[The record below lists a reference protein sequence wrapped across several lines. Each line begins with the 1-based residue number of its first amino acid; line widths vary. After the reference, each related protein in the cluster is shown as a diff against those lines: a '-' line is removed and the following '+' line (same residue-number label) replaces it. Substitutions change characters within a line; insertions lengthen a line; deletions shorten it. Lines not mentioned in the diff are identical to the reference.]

1 MEIILINTDPMV
13 AKLIE
18 ATAKKTGI
26 MLTSYASTDEL
37 DVSTLTKDH
46 FVFVD
51 EGALGTDKDRIKSI
65 AQGYLSCLLYAKTKA
80 LKEFSHIVKKPF
92 LPTEILDILQAELL
106 KVGQDLHNASEVTQ
120 EEIAQVDDG
129 PKMPDIDMSA
139 LDKLG
144 DFDITQEFDAESP
157 IPPLADSVSTDI
169 ADTPSAESEPEQVP
183 QESVNEDLDQSLG
196 DVDSSALEQGGL
208 EELDSAINFLE
219 ESDMEDLEAI
229 GAGELPA
236 QEDEAGDSVES
247 TEITD
252 SLAAADSSLDE
263 LGEQELDSSSEP
275 SGERQAQELLESS
288 DTDIALDTSLEQS
301 AQELAGDVAGDVA
314 ESAQDLEGNLA
325 QDELLETIQ
334 EEIDSS
340 DPQAQADDQAGDIA
354 DLDAVEEV
362 PSAMELDELES
373 SAQDGA
379 SGVELGEAD
388 LGESG
393 AALEQ
398 VEDQASD
405 VEPELDS
412 SEPSA
417 LDESVQGGESATA
430 ESLEEQA
437 ECEVLPQDELTLV
450 KNLLE
455 ETAPAADTAESLES
469 TQEPEAEIDLA
480 QELESSTLED
490 DSESGDGANDES
502 ELESST
508 QEFADIEL
516 DDLAQV
522 EPESSAQEATESAGE
537 DYLQLSESEICQ
549 ALGEDLP
556 DVESSTSTET
566 ADIEIE
572 AGDVESSAEP
582 SELETPEEPAS
593 EQLESTQEQEAV
605 EELEEIAEVAE
616 VAEDE
621 AMEMKESGGDLQED
635 IKEDIKEAKEEA
647 ADPTQ
652 STQEQEIESMQES
665 SQDSSDEELES
676 KESAQA
682 EVALEED
689 LGDGLEE
696 NLAQD
701 LAGDLGDLEESA
713 TTDEDL
719 AEEPESSA
727 LEQECQAPE
736 ELEVSSELESIQEA
750 EEQEADGQDLA
761 QEPES
766 KEALDSMVAHDLQ
779 ELEAEPMSDQ
789 GALQDLGEFGTG
801 LQAINAL
808 RDEMQALGDLDPFA
822 SDGGDTPSSQAQADD
837 RPSTTQANQ
846 TQAQLFSELLANKS
860 AQEIRSLLNGAQIS
874 INISFSDKI

>member
-1 MEIILINTDPMV
+1 MKIILINTDPMV

-65 AQGYLSCLLYAKTKA
+65 AQDYLSCLLYAKTKA

-157 IPPLADSVSTDI
+157 TPPLADSVSTDI

-275 SGERQAQELLESS
+275 AGEPQTEELLESS

-301 AQELAGDVAGDVA
+301 AQELADDMAGDVA
-314 ESAQDLEGNLA
+314 ESAQDLEENLA

-340 DPQAQADDQAGDIA
+340 DPQAQADNQAGDIA
-354 DLDAVEEV
+354 ELEAVEEV
-362 PSAMELDELES
+362 SSAIELDELES
-373 SAQDGA
+373 SAQDEV

-405 VEPELDS
+405 VEQELDS

-490 DSESGDGANDES
+490 DSESGDGANDDS

-556 DVESSTSTET
+556 DVESSASTET
-566 ADIEIE
+566 E

-582 SELETPEEPAS
+582 SELETLEEPAS

-616 VAEDE
+616 DE

-635 IKEDIKEAKEEA
+635 IEEAKEEA

-665 SQDSSDEELES
+665 SQDSSGEELES
-676 KESAQA
+676 KESVQA

-689 LGDGLEE
+689 LGDDLEE

-701 LAGDLGDLEESA
+701 LAGDLGDLGDLGESA
-713 TTDEDL
+713 ATDEDL
-719 AEEPESSA
+719 AKELESSA

-750 EEQEADGQDLA
+750 EGQEAEGQDLA

-779 ELEAEPMSDQ
+779 ELEAEPMPDQ

-860 AQEIRSLLNGAQIS
+860 AREIRSLLNGAQIS

>member
-1 MEIILINTDPMV
+1 MKIILINTDPMV

-65 AQGYLSCLLYAKTKA
+65 AQDYLSCLLYAKTKA

-183 QESVNEDLDQSLG
+183 QESVDESLDESLG
-196 DVDSSALEQGGL
+196 DVDSSVLEQGGL

-252 SLAAADSSLDE
+252 SLATADSSLDE

-275 SGERQAQELLESS
+275 AGEPQTEELLESS

-301 AQELAGDVAGDVA
+301 AQELADDMAGDMA
-314 ESAQDLEGNLA
+314 ESAQDLEEDLA
-325 QDELLETIQ
+325 QDEPLETIQ

-340 DPQAQADDQAGDIA
+340 DPQAQADNQEGDQADDIA
-354 DLDAVEEV
+354 ELDAVEEV

-388 LGESG
+388 LAESG

-398 VEDQASD
+398 
-405 VEPELDS
+405 ELDS
-412 SEPSA
+412 SETSA
-417 LDESVQGGESATA
+417 LDESVQGGEGATA

-455 ETAPAADTAESLES
+455 ETAPADTTESLES
-469 TQEPEAEIDLA
+469 TQEPETEIDLA

-490 DSESGDGANDES
+490 GSESGDGANDES

-522 EPESSAQEATESAGE
+522 ETESSAQETTESAGE

-556 DVESSTSTET
+556 DVESS
-566 ADIEIE
+566 
-572 AGDVESSAEP
+572 AEL
-582 SELETPEEPAS
+582 SELETLEEPAS

-616 VAEDE
+616 DE
-621 AMEMKESGGDLQED
+621 AMAMEESGGDLQED
-635 IKEDIKEAKEEA
+635 IEEA
-647 ADPTQ
+647 ADPAQ
-652 STQEQEIESMQES
+652 SIQEQEIESMQES

-689 LGDGLEE
+689 LGDGLEK
-696 NLAQD
+696 D
-701 LAGDLGDLEESA
+701 LAEGLEESVAKDLEE
-713 TTDEDL
+713 DL
-719 AEEPESSA
+719 AKELESSA
-727 LEQECQAPE
+727 LEQECQTPE

-750 EEQEADGQDLA
+750 GEQEAEGQDLT

-779 ELEAEPMSDQ
+779 ELEAEPTPDQ

-822 SDGGDTPSSQAQADD
+822 SDGGDTPSSPAQADD

>member
-1 MEIILINTDPMV
+1 MKIILINTDPMV

-26 MLTSYASTDEL
+26 VLTSYASTDDL

-65 AQGYLSCLLYAKTKA
+65 AQDYLSCLLYAKTKA

-157 IPPLADSVSTDI
+157 TPPLADSVSTDI

-275 SGERQAQELLESS
+275 AGEPQTEELLESS

-301 AQELAGDVAGDVA
+301 AQELADDMAGDVA
-314 ESAQDLEGNLA
+314 ESAQDLEEDLA

-340 DPQAQADDQAGDIA
+340 DPQAQADNQAGDIA
-354 DLDAVEEV
+354 ELEAVEEV
-362 PSAMELDELES
+362 SSAIELDELES
-373 SAQDGA
+373 SAQDEV

-405 VEPELDS
+405 VEQELDS

-455 ETAPAADTAESLES
+455 ETAPADTAESLES

-480 QELESSTLED
+480 Q
-490 DSESGDGANDES
+490 

-566 ADIEIE
+566 ADIETE

-582 SELETPEEPAS
+582 SELETLEEPAS

-616 VAEDE
+616 DE

-635 IKEDIKEAKEEA
+635 IEEAKEEA

-665 SQDSSDEELES
+665 SQDSSGEELES
-676 KESAQA
+676 KESVQA

-696 NLAQD
+696 NLA
-701 LAGDLGDLEESA
+701 GDLGDLGDLGESVA
-713 TTDEDL
+713 TDEDL
-719 AEEPESSA
+719 AEELESSA

-750 EEQEADGQDLA
+750 EGQEAEGQDLA

-779 ELEAEPMSDQ
+779 ELEAEPMPDQ

-822 SDGGDTPSSQAQADD
+822 SDGGDTPSSPAQADD

-860 AQEIRSLLNGAQIS
+860 AREIRSLLNGAQIS

>member
-1 MEIILINTDPMV
+1 MKIILINTDPMV

-26 MLTSYASTDEL
+26 VLTSYASTDDL

-65 AQGYLSCLLYAKTKA
+65 AQDYLSCLLYAKTKA

-183 QESVNEDLDQSLG
+183 QESVDESLDQSLG

-236 QEDEAGDSVES
+236 QEDEVGDSVES

-275 SGERQAQELLESS
+275 AGEPQTEELLESS
-288 DTDIALDTSLEQS
+288 DTDIALDTSLEPS
-301 AQELAGDVAGDVA
+301 AQELAGDVVGDVA
-314 ESAQDLEGNLA
+314 ESAQDLEEDLA

-340 DPQAQADDQAGDIA
+340 DPQAQADNQAGDIA
-354 DLDAVEEV
+354 ELEAVEEV
-362 PSAMELDELES
+362 PSVMELDELES
-373 SAQDGA
+373 SAQDEV

-616 VAEDE
+616 DE
-621 AMEMKESGGDLQED
+621 AMEMKESGGDLQ
-635 IKEDIKEAKEEA
+635 EDIKEAKEEA

>member
-1 MEIILINTDPMV
+1 MKIILINTDPMV

-65 AQGYLSCLLYAKTKA
+65 AQDYLSCLLYAKTKA

-183 QESVNEDLDQSLG
+183 QESVDQSLDQG
-196 DVDSSALEQGGL
+196 LGSIDSSALEQGGL

-275 SGERQAQELLESS
+275 AGEPQTEELLESS

-301 AQELAGDVAGDVA
+301 AQELADDMAGDMA
-314 ESAQDLEGNLA
+314 ESAQDLEEDLA
-325 QDELLETIQ
+325 QDEPLETIQ

-340 DPQAQADDQAGDIA
+340 DPQAQADNQEGDQADDIA
-354 DLDAVEEV
+354 ELDAVEEV

-388 LGESG
+388 LAESG

-405 VEPELDS
+405 VEQELDS
-412 SEPSA
+412 SEISV
-417 LDESVQGGESATA
+417 LDESAQGGEGATA
-430 ESLEEQA
+430 ELLEEQA

-455 ETAPAADTAESLES
+455 ETAPADTTESLES
-469 TQEPEAEIDLA
+469 TQEPETEIDLA
-480 QELESSTLED
+480 QELESGTLED
-490 DSESGDGANDES
+490 GSESGDGANDES

-522 EPESSAQEATESAGE
+522 EPESSAQETTESAGE

-556 DVESSTSTET
+556 DVESSTSTGT
-566 ADIEIE
+566 ANIEIE
-572 AGDVESSAEP
+572 AGDVEP
-582 SELETPEEPAS
+582 SELESLEEPAS
-593 EQLESTQEQEAV
+593 EQLESPQEQKAV
-605 EELEEIAEVAE
+605 EEQAIEEIAEVAE
-616 VAEDE
+616 DE
-621 AMEMKESGGDLQED
+621 AVAMEESGGDLQED
-635 IKEDIKEAKEEA
+635 IEEA
-647 ADPTQ
+647 ADPAQ
-652 STQEQEIESMQES
+652 SIQEQEIESMQES

-689 LGDGLEE
+689 LGDGLEK

-701 LAGDLGDLEESA
+701 LAGDLGESA
-713 TTDEDL
+713 ATDEDL
-719 AEEPESSA
+719 AEELESSA

-736 ELEVSSELESIQEA
+736 ELEVSSELESMQES
-750 EEQEADGQDLA
+750 EGQDLA

-779 ELEAEPMSDQ
+779 ELEAEPTPDQ

-822 SDGGDTPSSQAQADD
+822 SDGGDTLSSPAQADD

-874 INISFSDKI
+874 INISFSDKIW

>member
-1 MEIILINTDPMV
+1 MKIILINTDPMV

-65 AQGYLSCLLYAKTKA
+65 AQDYLSCLLYAKTKA

-183 QESVNEDLDQSLG
+183 QESVDESLDQSLG
-196 DVDSSALEQGGL
+196 DVDSSVLEQGGL

-275 SGERQAQELLESS
+275 AGEPQTEELLESS

-301 AQELAGDVAGDVA
+301 AQELADDMAGDMA
-314 ESAQDLEGNLA
+314 ESAQDLEEDLA
-325 QDELLETIQ
+325 QDEPLETIQ

-340 DPQAQADDQAGDIA
+340 DPQAQADNQEGDQADDIA
-354 DLDAVEEV
+354 ELDAVEEV

-388 LGESG
+388 LAESG

-405 VEPELDS
+405 VEQELDS
-412 SEPSA
+412 SETSA
-417 LDESVQGGESATA
+417 LDESVQGGEGATA

-455 ETAPAADTAESLES
+455 ETAPADTTESLES
-469 TQEPEAEIDLA
+469 TQEPETEIDLA
-480 QELESSTLED
+480 QELESGTLED
-490 DSESGDGANDES
+490 GSESGDGANDES

-522 EPESSAQEATESAGE
+522 EPESSAQETTESAGE

-556 DVESSTSTET
+556 DVESS
-566 ADIEIE
+566 
-572 AGDVESSAEP
+572 AEL
-582 SELETPEEPAS
+582 SELETLEEPAS

-616 VAEDE
+616 DE
-621 AMEMKESGGDLQED
+621 AMAMKESGGDLQED
-635 IKEDIKEAKEEA
+635 IEEA

-689 LGDGLEE
+689 LGDGLEK
-696 NLAQD
+696 D
-701 LAGDLGDLEESA
+701 LAEGLEESVAKDLEE
-713 TTDEDL
+713 DL
-719 AEEPESSA
+719 AKELESSA
-727 LEQECQAPE
+727 LEQECQTPE

-750 EEQEADGQDLA
+750 GEQEAEGQDLT

-779 ELEAEPMSDQ
+779 ELEAEPMPDQ

-822 SDGGDTPSSQAQADD
+822 SDGGDTPSSPAQADD

>member
-1 MEIILINTDPMV
+1 MKIILINTDPMV

-51 EGALGTDKDRIKSI
+51 ESALGTDKDRIKSI
-65 AQGYLSCLLYAKTKA
+65 AQDYLSCLLYAKTKA

-183 QESVNEDLDQSLG
+183 QESVDESLDQSLG
-196 DVDSSALEQGGL
+196 DVDSSVLEQGGL

-229 GAGELPA
+229 GAGE
-236 QEDEAGDSVES
+236 
-247 TEITD
+247 
-252 SLAAADSSLDE
+252 
-263 LGEQELDSSSEP
+263 QELDSSSEP
-275 SGERQAQELLESS
+275 AGEPQTEELLESS

-301 AQELAGDVAGDVA
+301 AQELAGDVVGDMA
-314 ESAQDLEGNLA
+314 ESAQDLEEDLA

-340 DPQAQADDQAGDIA
+340 DPQAQADNQEGDQADDIA
-354 DLDAVEEV
+354 ELDAVEEV

-388 LGESG
+388 LAESG

-405 VEPELDS
+405 VEQELDS
-412 SEPSA
+412 SETSA
-417 LDESVQGGESATA
+417 LDESVQGGEGATA

-455 ETAPAADTAESLES
+455 ETAPADTTESLES
-469 TQEPEAEIDLA
+469 TQEPETEIDLA
-480 QELESSTLED
+480 QELESGTLED
-490 DSESGDGANDES
+490 GSESGDGANDES

-522 EPESSAQEATESAGE
+522 EPESSAQETTESAGE

-556 DVESSTSTET
+556 DVESSTSTGT
-566 ADIEIE
+566 ANIEIE
-572 AGDVESSAEP
+572 AGDVEP
-582 SELETPEEPAS
+582 SELESLEEPAS
-593 EQLESTQEQEAV
+593 EQLESPQEQEAV
-605 EELEEIAEVAE
+605 EEQAIEEIAEVAE
-616 VAEDE
+616 DE
-621 AMEMKESGGDLQED
+621 AVAMEESGGDLQED
-635 IKEDIKEAKEEA
+635 IEEA
-647 ADPTQ
+647 ADPAQ
-652 STQEQEIESMQES
+652 SIQEQEIESMQES

-689 LGDGLEE
+689 LGDGLEK

-701 LAGDLGDLEESA
+701 LAGDLGESA
-713 TTDEDL
+713 ATDEDL
-719 AEEPESSA
+719 GEELESSA
-727 LEQECQAPE
+727 LEQERQTPE

-750 EEQEADGQDLA
+750 GEQEAEGQDLA

-779 ELEAEPMSDQ
+779 DLEAEPTPDQ

-822 SDGGDTPSSQAQADD
+822 SDGGDTPSSPAQADD

>member
-1 MEIILINTDPMV
+1 MKIILINTDPMV

-65 AQGYLSCLLYAKTKA
+65 AQDYLSCLLYAKTKA

-183 QESVNEDLDQSLG
+183 QESVDESLG
-196 DVDSSALEQGGL
+196 DVDSSVLEQGGL

-275 SGERQAQELLESS
+275 AGEPQTEELLESS

-301 AQELAGDVAGDVA
+301 AQELADDMAGDVA
-314 ESAQDLEGNLA
+314 ESAQDLEEDLA

-340 DPQAQADDQAGDIA
+340 DPQAQADNQVGDIA
-354 DLDAVEEV
+354 ELEAVEEV
-362 PSAMELDELES
+362 PSVMELDELES
-373 SAQDGA
+373 SAQDEV

-405 VEPELDS
+405 VEQELDS

-417 LDESVQGGESATA
+417 LDESTQSVQGGESAAA

-455 ETAPAADTAESLES
+455 ETAPADTAESLGS
-469 TQEPEAEIDLA
+469 TQEPETEIDLA
-480 QELESSTLED
+480 QELESGTLED
-490 DSESGDGANDES
+490 GSESGDGANDES

-522 EPESSAQEATESAGE
+522 EPESSAQETTESAGE

-556 DVESSTSTET
+556 DVESS
-566 ADIEIE
+566 
-572 AGDVESSAEP
+572 AEP
-582 SELETPEEPAS
+582 SELESLEEPAS
-593 EQLESTQEQEAV
+593 EQLESPQEQEAV
-605 EELEEIAEVAE
+605 EEQAIEEIAEVAE
-616 VAEDE
+616 DE
-621 AMEMKESGGDLQED
+621 AVAMEESGGDLQED
-635 IKEDIKEAKEEA
+635 IEEAKEEA

-689 LGDGLEE
+689 LGDGLEK
-696 NLAQD
+696 D
-701 LAGDLGDLEESA
+701 LAEGLEESVAKDLEE
-713 TTDEDL
+713 DL
-719 AEEPESSA
+719 AKELESSA
-727 LEQECQAPE
+727 LEQECQTPE

-750 EEQEADGQDLA
+750 GEQEAEGQDLT

-779 ELEAEPMSDQ
+779 ELEAEPMPDQ

-822 SDGGDTPSSQAQADD
+822 SDGGDTPSSPAQADD

>member
-1 MEIILINTDPMV
+1 MKIILINTDPMV

-65 AQGYLSCLLYAKTKA
+65 AQDYLSCLLYAKTKA

-183 QESVNEDLDQSLG
+183 QESVDESLG
-196 DVDSSALEQGGL
+196 DVDSSVLEQGGL

-275 SGERQAQELLESS
+275 AGEPQTEELLESS

-301 AQELAGDVAGDVA
+301 AQELADDMAGDMA
-314 ESAQDLEGNLA
+314 ESAQDLEEDLA
-325 QDELLETIQ
+325 QDEPLETIQ

-340 DPQAQADDQAGDIA
+340 DPQAQADNQEGDQADDIA
-354 DLDAVEEV
+354 ELDAVEEV

-379 SGVELGEAD
+379 SGVELGEVD
-388 LGESG
+388 LAVSG

-405 VEPELDS
+405 VEQELDS
-412 SEPSA
+412 SEISV
-417 LDESVQGGESATA
+417 LDESAQGGEGATA
-430 ESLEEQA
+430 ELLEEQA

-455 ETAPAADTAESLES
+455 ETAPADTTESLES

-522 EPESSAQEATESAGE
+522 EPESSAQETTESAGE

-556 DVESSTSTET
+556 DVESSTSTGT
-566 ADIEIE
+566 ANIEIE
-572 AGDVESSAEP
+572 AGDVEP
-582 SELETPEEPAS
+582 SELESLEEPAS
-593 EQLESTQEQEAV
+593 EQLESPQEQEAV

-616 VAEDE
+616 DE
-621 AMEMKESGGDLQED
+621 AMAMKESGGDLQED
-635 IKEDIKEAKEEA
+635 IEEAKEEA

-696 NLAQD
+696 NLA
-701 LAGDLGDLEESA
+701 GDLGESA
-713 TTDEDL
+713 ATDEDL
-719 AEEPESSA
+719 AEELESSA
-727 LEQECQAPE
+727 LEQECQTPE

-750 EEQEADGQDLA
+750 GEQEAEGQDLT

-779 ELEAEPMSDQ
+779 ELEAEPMPDQ

-822 SDGGDTPSSQAQADD
+822 SDGGDTPSSPAQADD

>member
-1 MEIILINTDPMV
+1 MKIILINTDPMV

-65 AQGYLSCLLYAKTKA
+65 AQDYLSCLLYAKTKA

-183 QESVNEDLDQSLG
+183 QESVDQSLDQG
-196 DVDSSALEQGGL
+196 LGSIDSSALEQGGL
-208 EELDSAINFLE
+208 EGLDSAINFLE

-252 SLAAADSSLDE
+252 SLAVADSNLDE

-275 SGERQAQELLESS
+275 AGEPQTEELLESS
-288 DTDIALDTSLEQS
+288 DTDIALDTSLEPS
-301 AQELAGDVAGDVA
+301 AQELAGDVVGDMA
-314 ESAQDLEGNLA
+314 ESAQDLEEDLA

-340 DPQAQADDQAGDIA
+340 DPQAQADNQADNQVGDIA
-354 DLDAVEEV
+354 ELDAVEEV

-388 LGESG
+388 LAESG

-405 VEPELDS
+405 VEQELDS
-412 SEPSA
+412 SEISV
-417 LDESVQGGESATA
+417 LDESAQGGEGATA

-455 ETAPAADTAESLES
+455 ETAPADTTESLES

-522 EPESSAQEATESAGE
+522 EPESSAQETTESAGE

-556 DVESSTSTET
+556 DVESSTSTGT
-566 ADIEIE
+566 ANIEIE
-572 AGDVESSAEP
+572 AGDVEP
-582 SELETPEEPAS
+582 SELESLEEPAS
-593 EQLESTQEQEAV
+593 EQLES
-605 EELEEIAEVAE
+605 
-616 VAEDE
+616 
-621 AMEMKESGGDLQED
+621 
-635 IKEDIKEAKEEA
+635 
-647 ADPTQ
+647 P
-652 STQEQEIESMQES
+652 QEQEIESMQES

-689 LGDGLEE
+689 LGDGLEK
-696 NLAQD
+696 D
-701 LAGDLGDLEESA
+701 LAEGLEESVAKDLEE
-713 TTDEDL
+713 DL
-719 AEEPESSA
+719 AK
-727 LEQECQAPE
+727 

-750 EEQEADGQDLA
+750 GEQEAEGQDLT

-779 ELEAEPMSDQ
+779 ELEAEPMPDQ

-822 SDGGDTPSSQAQADD
+822 SDGGDTPSSPAQADD

>member
-1 MEIILINTDPMV
+1 MKIILINTDPMV

-26 MLTSYASTDEL
+26 VLTSYASTDDL

-65 AQGYLSCLLYAKTKA
+65 AQDYLSCLLYAKTKA

-183 QESVNEDLDQSLG
+183 QESVDESLDQSLG

-275 SGERQAQELLESS
+275 AGEPQTEELLESS
-288 DTDIALDTSLEQS
+288 DTDIALDTSLEPS
-301 AQELAGDVAGDVA
+301 AQELAGDVVGDVA
-314 ESAQDLEGNLA
+314 ESAQDLEEDLA

-340 DPQAQADDQAGDIA
+340 DPQAQADNQAGDIA
-354 DLDAVEEV
+354 ELEAVEEV
-362 PSAMELDELES
+362 PSVMELDELES
-373 SAQDGA
+373 SAQDEV

-480 QELESSTLED
+480 Q
-490 DSESGDGANDES
+490 

-616 VAEDE
+616 DE
-621 AMEMKESGGDLQED
+621 AMEMKESGGDLQ
-635 IKEDIKEAKEEA
+635 EAKEEA

>member
-1 MEIILINTDPMV
+1 MKIILINTDPMV

-65 AQGYLSCLLYAKTKA
+65 AQDYLSCLLYAKTKA

-183 QESVNEDLDQSLG
+183 QESVDESLDQSLG
-196 DVDSSALEQGGL
+196 DVDSSVLEQGGL

-275 SGERQAQELLESS
+275 AGEPQTEELLESS

-301 AQELAGDVAGDVA
+301 AQELADDVVGDMA
-314 ESAQDLEGNLA
+314 ESAQDLEEDLA
-325 QDELLETIQ
+325 QDEPLETIQ

-340 DPQAQADDQAGDIA
+340 DPQAQADNQEGDQADDIA
-354 DLDAVEEV
+354 ELDAVEEV

-388 LGESG
+388 LAESG

-405 VEPELDS
+405 VEQELDS
-412 SEPSA
+412 SETSA
-417 LDESVQGGESATA
+417 LDESVQGGEGATA

-455 ETAPAADTAESLES
+455 ETAPADTTESLES
-469 TQEPEAEIDLA
+469 TQEPETEIDLA
-480 QELESSTLED
+480 QELESGTLED
-490 DSESGDGANDES
+490 GSESGDGANDES

-522 EPESSAQEATESAGE
+522 EPESSAQETTESAGE

-556 DVESSTSTET
+556 DVESS
-566 ADIEIE
+566 
-572 AGDVESSAEP
+572 AEL
-582 SELETPEEPAS
+582 SELETLEEPAS

-616 VAEDE
+616 DE
-621 AMEMKESGGDLQED
+621 AMAMKESGGDLQED
-635 IKEDIKEAKEEA
+635 IEEA
-647 ADPTQ
+647 ADPAQ
-652 STQEQEIESMQES
+652 SIQEQEIESMQES

-689 LGDGLEE
+689 LGDGLEK
-696 NLAQD
+696 D
-701 LAGDLGDLEESA
+701 LAEGLEESVAKDLEE
-713 TTDEDL
+713 DL
-719 AEEPESSA
+719 AKELESSA
-727 LEQECQAPE
+727 LEQECQTPE

-750 EEQEADGQDLA
+750 GEQEAEGQDLA

-779 ELEAEPMSDQ
+779 ELEAEPTPDQ

-822 SDGGDTPSSQAQADD
+822 SDGGDTPSSPAQADD

>member
-1 MEIILINTDPMV
+1 MKIILINTDPMV

-65 AQGYLSCLLYAKTKA
+65 AQDYLSCLLYAKTKA

-183 QESVNEDLDQSLG
+183 QESVDQSLDQG
-196 DVDSSALEQGGL
+196 LGSIDSSALEQGGL
-208 EELDSAINFLE
+208 EGLDSAINFLE

-252 SLAAADSSLDE
+252 SLAVADSNLDE
-263 LGEQELDSSSEP
+263 LGGQELDSSSEP
-275 SGERQAQELLESS
+275 AGEPQTEELLESS
-288 DTDIALDTSLEQS
+288 DTDIALDTSLEPS
-301 AQELAGDVAGDVA
+301 AQELAGDVVGDMA
-314 ESAQDLEGNLA
+314 ESAQDLEEDLA

-340 DPQAQADDQAGDIA
+340 DPQAQADNQADNQVGDIA
-354 DLDAVEEV
+354 ELDAVEEV

-388 LGESG
+388 LAESG

-405 VEPELDS
+405 VEQELDS
-412 SEPSA
+412 SEISV
-417 LDESVQGGESATA
+417 LDESAQGGEGATA
-430 ESLEEQA
+430 ELLEEQA

-455 ETAPAADTAESLES
+455 ETAPADTTESLES

-522 EPESSAQEATESAGE
+522 EPESSAQETTESAGE

-556 DVESSTSTET
+556 DVESSTSTGT
-566 ADIEIE
+566 ANIEIE
-572 AGDVESSAEP
+572 AGDVEP
-582 SELETPEEPAS
+582 SELESLEEPAS
-593 EQLESTQEQEAV
+593 EQLES
-605 EELEEIAEVAE
+605 
-616 VAEDE
+616 
-621 AMEMKESGGDLQED
+621 
-635 IKEDIKEAKEEA
+635 
-647 ADPTQ
+647 P
-652 STQEQEIESMQES
+652 QEQEIESMQES

-696 NLAQD
+696 NLA
-701 LAGDLGDLEESA
+701 GDLGESA
-713 TTDEDL
+713 ATDEDL
-719 AEEPESSA
+719 AEELESSA

-736 ELEVSSELESIQEA
+736 ELEVSSELESMQES
-750 EEQEADGQDLA
+750 EGQDLA

-779 ELEAEPMSDQ
+779 ELEAEPTPDQ

-822 SDGGDTPSSQAQADD
+822 SDGGDTPSSPAQADD

>member
-1 MEIILINTDPMV
+1 MKIILINTDPMV

-65 AQGYLSCLLYAKTKA
+65 AQDYLSCLLYAKTKA

-183 QESVNEDLDQSLG
+183 QESVDESLDQSLG
-196 DVDSSALEQGGL
+196 DVDSSVLEQGGL

-275 SGERQAQELLESS
+275 AGEPQTEELLESS

-301 AQELAGDVAGDVA
+301 AQELADDMAGDVA
-314 ESAQDLEGNLA
+314 ESAQDLEEDLA

-334 EEIDSS
+334 EEIDSN
-340 DPQAQADDQAGDIA
+340 DPQAQADDQAGDQADDIA
-354 DLDAVEEV
+354 ELDAVEEV
-362 PSAMELDELES
+362 PSVMELDELES

-388 LGESG
+388 LAESG

-405 VEPELDS
+405 VEQELDS
-412 SEPSA
+412 SEISV
-417 LDESVQGGESATA
+417 LDESAQGGEGATA
-430 ESLEEQA
+430 ELLEEQA

-455 ETAPAADTAESLES
+455 ETAPADTTESLES

-522 EPESSAQEATESAGE
+522 EPESSAQETTESAGE

-556 DVESSTSTET
+556 DVESSTSTGT
-566 ADIEIE
+566 ANIEIE
-572 AGDVESSAEP
+572 AGDVEP
-582 SELETPEEPAS
+582 SELESLEEPAS
-593 EQLESTQEQEAV
+593 EQLES
-605 EELEEIAEVAE
+605 
-616 VAEDE
+616 
-621 AMEMKESGGDLQED
+621 
-635 IKEDIKEAKEEA
+635 
-647 ADPTQ
+647 P
-652 STQEQEIESMQES
+652 QEQEIESMQES

-689 LGDGLEE
+689 LGDGLEK
-696 NLAQD
+696 D
-701 LAGDLGDLEESA
+701 LAEGLEESVAKDLEE
-713 TTDEDL
+713 DL
-719 AEEPESSA
+719 AKELESSA
-727 LEQECQAPE
+727 LEQECQTPE

-750 EEQEADGQDLA
+750 GEQEAEGQDLT

-779 ELEAEPMSDQ
+779 DLEAEPTPDQ

-822 SDGGDTPSSQAQADD
+822 SDGGDTPSSPAQADD

>member
-1 MEIILINTDPMV
+1 MKIILINTDPMV

-65 AQGYLSCLLYAKTKA
+65 AQDYLSCLLYAKTKA

-183 QESVNEDLDQSLG
+183 QESVDESLDQSLG
-196 DVDSSALEQGGL
+196 DVDSSVLEQGGL

-275 SGERQAQELLESS
+275 AGEPQTEELLESS

-301 AQELAGDVAGDVA
+301 AQELAGDVVGDMA
-314 ESAQDLEGNLA
+314 ESAQDLEEDLA

-340 DPQAQADDQAGDIA
+340 DPQAQADNQEGDQADDIA
-354 DLDAVEEV
+354 ELDAVEEV

-388 LGESG
+388 LAESG

-405 VEPELDS
+405 VEQELDS
-412 SEPSA
+412 SETSA
-417 LDESVQGGESATA
+417 LDESVQGGEGATA

-455 ETAPAADTAESLES
+455 ETAPADTTESLES
-469 TQEPEAEIDLA
+469 TQEPETEIDLA
-480 QELESSTLED
+480 QELESGTLED
-490 DSESGDGANDES
+490 GSESGDGANDES

-522 EPESSAQEATESAGE
+522 EPESSAQETTESAGE

-556 DVESSTSTET
+556 DVESSTSTGT
-566 ADIEIE
+566 ANIEIE
-572 AGDVESSAEP
+572 AGDVEP
-582 SELETPEEPAS
+582 SELESLEEPAS
-593 EQLESTQEQEAV
+593 EQLESPQEQEAV
-605 EELEEIAEVAE
+605 EEQAIEEIAEVAE
-616 VAEDE
+616 DE
-621 AMEMKESGGDLQED
+621 AVAMEESGGDLQED
-635 IKEDIKEAKEEA
+635 IEEA
-647 ADPTQ
+647 ADPAQ
-652 STQEQEIESMQES
+652 SIQEQEIESMQES

-689 LGDGLEE
+689 LGDGLEK

-701 LAGDLGDLEESA
+701 LAGDLGESA
-713 TTDEDL
+713 ATDEDL
-719 AEEPESSA
+719 GEELESSA
-727 LEQECQAPE
+727 LEQERQTPE

-750 EEQEADGQDLA
+750 GEQEAEGQDLA

-779 ELEAEPMSDQ
+779 DLEAEPTPDQ

-822 SDGGDTPSSQAQADD
+822 SDGGDTPSSPAQADD

>member
-1 MEIILINTDPMV
+1 MKIILINTDPMV

-65 AQGYLSCLLYAKTKA
+65 AQDYLSCLLYAKTKA

-183 QESVNEDLDQSLG
+183 QESVDESLDQSLG
-196 DVDSSALEQGGL
+196 DVDSSVLEQGGL

-252 SLAAADSSLDE
+252 SLAVADSNLDE

-275 SGERQAQELLESS
+275 AGEPQTEELLESS
-288 DTDIALDTSLEQS
+288 DTDIALDTSLEPS
-301 AQELAGDVAGDVA
+301 AQELAGDVVGDMA
-314 ESAQDLEGNLA
+314 ESAQDLEEDLA
-325 QDELLETIQ
+325 QDEPLETIQ

-340 DPQAQADDQAGDIA
+340 DPQAQADNQEGDQADDIVE
-354 DLDAVEEV
+354 LDAVEEV

-388 LGESG
+388 LAESG

-405 VEPELDS
+405 VEQELDS

-417 LDESVQGGESATA
+417 LDESTQSVQGGESAAA

-455 ETAPAADTAESLES
+455 ETAPADTTESLES
-469 TQEPEAEIDLA
+469 TQEPETEIDLA
-480 QELESSTLED
+480 QELESGTLED
-490 DSESGDGANDES
+490 GSESGDGANDES

-522 EPESSAQEATESAGE
+522 EPESSAQETTESAGE

-556 DVESSTSTET
+556 DVESSTSTGT
-566 ADIEIE
+566 ANIEIE
-572 AGDVESSAEP
+572 AGDVEP
-582 SELETPEEPAS
+582 SKLESLEEPAS
-593 EQLESTQEQEAV
+593 EQLES
-605 EELEEIAEVAE
+605 
-616 VAEDE
+616 
-621 AMEMKESGGDLQED
+621 
-635 IKEDIKEAKEEA
+635 
-647 ADPTQ
+647 P
-652 STQEQEIESMQES
+652 QEQEIESMQES

-689 LGDGLEE
+689 LGDGLEK
-696 NLAQD
+696 D
-701 LAGDLGDLEESA
+701 LAEGLEESVAKDLEE
-713 TTDEDL
+713 DL
-719 AEEPESSA
+719 AKELESSA
-727 LEQECQAPE
+727 LEQECQTPE

-750 EEQEADGQDLA
+750 GEQEAEGQDLA

-779 ELEAEPMSDQ
+779 ELEAEPMPDQ

-808 RDEMQALGDLDPFA
+808 RDEMQALSDLDPFA
-822 SDGGDTPSSQAQADD
+822 SDGGDTLSSPAQADD

>member
-1 MEIILINTDPMV
+1 MKIILINTDPMV

-157 IPPLADSVSTDI
+157 IPPLADSVSIDI

-275 SGERQAQELLESS
+275 AGEPQTEELLESS

-301 AQELAGDVAGDVA
+301 AQELAGDVVGDVA
-314 ESAQDLEGNLA
+314 ESAQDLEEDLA

-340 DPQAQADDQAGDIA
+340 DPQAQADNQVGDIA
-354 DLDAVEEV
+354 ELEAVEEV
-362 PSAMELDELES
+362 PSVMELDELES
-373 SAQDGA
+373 SAQDEV
-379 SGVELGEAD
+379 SGVELGEVD

-398 VEDQASD
+398 VKDQASD

-556 DVESSTSTET
+556 DVESSASTET
-566 ADIEIE
+566 E

-582 SELETPEEPAS
+582 SELETLEEPAS

-616 VAEDE
+616 DE

-635 IKEDIKEAKEEA
+635 IEEAKEEA

-665 SQDSSDEELES
+665 SQDSSGEELES

-689 LGDGLEE
+689 LGDDLEE

-701 LAGDLGDLEESA
+701 LAGDLGDLGESA
-713 TTDEDL
+713 ATDEDL

-779 ELEAEPMSDQ
+779 ELEAEPMPDQ

-822 SDGGDTPSSQAQADD
+822 SDGGDTLSSPAQADD

>member
-1 MEIILINTDPMV
+1 MKIILINTDPMV

-26 MLTSYASTDEL
+26 VLTSYASTDDL

-65 AQGYLSCLLYAKTKA
+65 AQDYLSCLLYAKTKA

-183 QESVNEDLDQSLG
+183 QESVDESLDQSLG

-275 SGERQAQELLESS
+275 AGEPQTEELLESS
-288 DTDIALDTSLEQS
+288 DTDIALDTSLEPS
-301 AQELAGDVAGDVA
+301 AQELAGDVVGDVA
-314 ESAQDLEGNLA
+314 ESAQDLEEDLA

-340 DPQAQADDQAGDIA
+340 DPQAQADNQAGDIA
-354 DLDAVEEV
+354 ELEAVEEV
-362 PSAMELDELES
+362 PSVMELDELES
-373 SAQDGA
+373 SAQDEV

-616 VAEDE
+616 DE
-621 AMEMKESGGDLQED
+621 AMEMKESGGDLQ
-635 IKEDIKEAKEEA
+635 EAKEEA

>member
-1 MEIILINTDPMV
+1 MKIILINTDPMV

-65 AQGYLSCLLYAKTKA
+65 AQDYLSCLLYAKTKA

-183 QESVNEDLDQSLG
+183 QESVDESLDQSLG
-196 DVDSSALEQGGL
+196 DVDSSVLEQGGL

-275 SGERQAQELLESS
+275 AGEPQTEELLESS

-301 AQELAGDVAGDVA
+301 AQELADDMAGDMA
-314 ESAQDLEGNLA
+314 ESAQDLEEDLA
-325 QDELLETIQ
+325 QDEPLETIQ

-340 DPQAQADDQAGDIA
+340 DPQAQADNQEGDQADDIA
-354 DLDAVEEV
+354 ELDAVEEV

-388 LGESG
+388 LAESG

-405 VEPELDS
+405 VEQELDS
-412 SEPSA
+412 SEISV
-417 LDESVQGGESATA
+417 LDESAQGGEGATA

-455 ETAPAADTAESLES
+455 ETAPADTTESLES
-469 TQEPEAEIDLA
+469 TQEPETEIDLA
-480 QELESSTLED
+480 QELESGTLED
-490 DSESGDGANDES
+490 GSESGDGANDES

-522 EPESSAQEATESAGE
+522 EPESSAQETTESAGE

-556 DVESSTSTET
+556 DVESS
-566 ADIEIE
+566 
-572 AGDVESSAEP
+572 AEL
-582 SELETPEEPAS
+582 SELETLEEPAS

-616 VAEDE
+616 DE
-621 AMEMKESGGDLQED
+621 AMAMKESGGDLQED
-635 IKEDIKEAKEEA
+635 IEEA

-689 LGDGLEE
+689 LGDGLEK
-696 NLAQD
+696 D
-701 LAGDLGDLEESA
+701 LAEGLEESVAKDLEE
-713 TTDEDL
+713 DL
-719 AEEPESSA
+719 AKELESSA
-727 LEQECQAPE
+727 LEQECQTPE

-750 EEQEADGQDLA
+750 GEQEAEGQDLT

-779 ELEAEPMSDQ
+779 ELEAEPTPDQ

-822 SDGGDTPSSQAQADD
+822 SDGGDTPSSPAQADD

>member
-1 MEIILINTDPMV
+1 MKIILINTDPMV

-26 MLTSYASTDEL
+26 MLTSYASTDDL

-65 AQGYLSCLLYAKTKA
+65 AQDYLSCLLYAKTKA

-157 IPPLADSVSTDI
+157 TPPLADSVSTDI

-219 ESDMEDLEAI
+219 ESDMEVLEAI

-275 SGERQAQELLESS
+275 AGEPQTEELLESS

-301 AQELAGDVAGDVA
+301 AQELADDMAGDVA
-314 ESAQDLEGNLA
+314 ESAQDLEENLA

-340 DPQAQADDQAGDIA
+340 DPQAQADNQAGDIA
-354 DLDAVEEV
+354 ELEAVEEV
-362 PSAMELDELES
+362 SSAIELDELES
-373 SAQDGA
+373 SAQDEV

-405 VEPELDS
+405 VEQELDS

-455 ETAPAADTAESLES
+455 ETAPADTAESLES

-582 SELETPEEPAS
+582 SELETLEEPAS

-616 VAEDE
+616 DE
-621 AMEMKESGGDLQED
+621 AMAMKESGGDLQED
-635 IKEDIKEAKEEA
+635 TEEAKEEA
-647 ADPTQ
+647 ADPAQ

-696 NLAQD
+696 NLA
-701 LAGDLGDLEESA
+701 GDLGDLGDLGESVA
-713 TTDEDL
+713 TDEDL
-719 AEEPESSA
+719 AEELESSA

-736 ELEVSSELESIQEA
+736 ELEVSSELESMQES
-750 EEQEADGQDLA
+750 EGQDLA
-761 QEPES
+761 QELES

-779 ELEAEPMSDQ
+779 ELEAEPMPDQ

>member
-1 MEIILINTDPMV
+1 MKIILINTDPMV

-65 AQGYLSCLLYAKTKA
+65 AQDYLSCLLYAKTKA

-183 QESVNEDLDQSLG
+183 QESVDESLDQSLG
-196 DVDSSALEQGGL
+196 DVDSSVLEQGGL

-275 SGERQAQELLESS
+275 AGEPQTEELLESS

-301 AQELAGDVAGDVA
+301 AQELAGDVVGDMA
-314 ESAQDLEGNLA
+314 ESAQDLEEDLA

-340 DPQAQADDQAGDIA
+340 DPQAQADNQAGDQADDIA
-354 DLDAVEEV
+354 ELDAVEEV

-373 SAQDGA
+373 SAQDEV

-405 VEPELDS
+405 VEQELDS

-417 LDESVQGGESATA
+417 LDESTQSVQGGESAAA

-455 ETAPAADTAESLES
+455 ETAPADTTESLES
-469 TQEPEAEIDLA
+469 TQEPETEIDLA
-480 QELESSTLED
+480 QELESGTLED
-490 DSESGDGANDES
+490 GSESGDGANDES

-522 EPESSAQEATESAGE
+522 EPESSAQETTESAGE

-556 DVESSTSTET
+556 DVESS
-566 ADIEIE
+566 
-572 AGDVESSAEP
+572 AEP
-582 SELETPEEPAS
+582 SELESLEEPAS
-593 EQLESTQEQEAV
+593 EQLESPQEQEAV
-605 EELEEIAEVAE
+605 EEQAIEEIAEVAE
-616 VAEDE
+616 DE
-621 AMEMKESGGDLQED
+621 AVAMEESGGDLQED
-635 IKEDIKEAKEEA
+635 IEEA
-647 ADPTQ
+647 ADPAQ
-652 STQEQEIESMQES
+652 SIQEQEIESMQES

-689 LGDGLEE
+689 LGDGLEK
-696 NLAQD
+696 D
-701 LAGDLGDLEESA
+701 LAEGLEESVAKDLEE
-713 TTDEDL
+713 DL
-719 AEEPESSA
+719 AKELESSA

-736 ELEVSSELESIQEA
+736 ELEVSSEPESIQEA
-750 EEQEADGQDLA
+750 GEQEAEGQDLT

-779 ELEAEPMSDQ
+779 ELEAEPTPDQ

-822 SDGGDTPSSQAQADD
+822 SDGGDTPSSPAQADD

>member
-1 MEIILINTDPMV
+1 MKIILINTDPMV

-65 AQGYLSCLLYAKTKA
+65 AQDYLSCLLYAKTKA

-183 QESVNEDLDQSLG
+183 QESVDESLDQSLG
-196 DVDSSALEQGGL
+196 DVDSSVLEQGGL

-275 SGERQAQELLESS
+275 AGEPQTEELLESS

-301 AQELAGDVAGDVA
+301 AQELADDMAGDVA
-314 ESAQDLEGNLA
+314 ESAQDLEEDLA

-340 DPQAQADDQAGDIA
+340 DPQAQADNQVGDIA
-354 DLDAVEEV
+354 ELEAVEEV
-362 PSAMELDELES
+362 PSVMELDELES
-373 SAQDGA
+373 SAQDEV

-405 VEPELDS
+405 VEQELDS

-417 LDESVQGGESATA
+417 LDESTQSVQGGESAAA

-455 ETAPAADTAESLES
+455 ETAPADTAESLES

-556 DVESSTSTET
+556 DVESS
-566 ADIEIE
+566 
-572 AGDVESSAEP
+572 AEL
-582 SELETPEEPAS
+582 SELETLEEPAS

-616 VAEDE
+616 DE
-621 AMEMKESGGDLQED
+621 AMAMKESGGDLQED
-635 IKEDIKEAKEEA
+635 IEEAKEEA

-689 LGDGLEE
+689 LGDGLEK
-696 NLAQD
+696 
-701 LAGDLGDLEESA
+701 DLEESVA
-713 TTDEDL
+713 KDLEEDL
-719 AEEPESSA
+719 AKELESSA
-727 LEQECQAPE
+727 LEQECQTPE

-750 EEQEADGQDLA
+750 GEQEAEGQDLT

-779 ELEAEPMSDQ
+779 ELEAEPTPDQ

-822 SDGGDTPSSQAQADD
+822 SDGGDTLSSPAQADD

>member
-1 MEIILINTDPMV
+1 MKIILINTDPMV

-65 AQGYLSCLLYAKTKA
+65 AQDYLSCLLYAKTKA

-183 QESVNEDLDQSLG
+183 QESVDQSLDQG
-196 DVDSSALEQGGL
+196 LGSIDSSALEQGGL

-275 SGERQAQELLESS
+275 AGEPQTEELLESS

-301 AQELAGDVAGDVA
+301 AQELAGDVVGDMA
-314 ESAQDLEGNLA
+314 ESAQDLEEDLA

-340 DPQAQADDQAGDIA
+340 DPQAQADNQADNQVGDIA
-354 DLDAVEEV
+354 ELEAVEEV
-362 PSAMELDELES
+362 PSVMELDELES

-388 LGESG
+388 LAESG

-405 VEPELDS
+405 VEQELDS
-412 SEPSA
+412 SEISV
-417 LDESVQGGESATA
+417 LDESAQGGEGATA

-455 ETAPAADTAESLES
+455 ETAPADTTESLES
-469 TQEPEAEIDLA
+469 TQEPETEIDLA
-480 QELESSTLED
+480 QELESGTLED
-490 DSESGDGANDES
+490 GSESGDGANDES

-522 EPESSAQEATESAGE
+522 EPESSAQETTESAGE

-556 DVESSTSTET
+556 DVESSTSTGT
-566 ADIEIE
+566 ANIEIE
-572 AGDVESSAEP
+572 AGDVEP
-582 SELETPEEPAS
+582 SELESLEEPAS
-593 EQLESTQEQEAV
+593 EQLESPQEQEAV
-605 EELEEIAEVAE
+605 EEQAIEEIAEVAE
-616 VAEDE
+616 DE
-621 AMEMKESGGDLQED
+621 AVAMEESGGDLQED
-635 IKEDIKEAKEEA
+635 IEEA
-647 ADPTQ
+647 ADPAQ
-652 STQEQEIESMQES
+652 SIQEQEIESMQES

-689 LGDGLEE
+689 LGDGLEK

-701 LAGDLGDLEESA
+701 LAGDLGESA
-713 TTDEDL
+713 ATDEDL
-719 AEEPESSA
+719 GEELESSA
-727 LEQECQAPE
+727 LEQERQTPE

-750 EEQEADGQDLA
+750 GEQEAEGQDLA

-779 ELEAEPMSDQ
+779 ELEAEPMPDQ

-822 SDGGDTPSSQAQADD
+822 SDGGDTPSSPAQADD

>member
-1 MEIILINTDPMV
+1 MKIILINTDPMV

-65 AQGYLSCLLYAKTKA
+65 AQDYLSCLLYAKTKA

-183 QESVNEDLDQSLG
+183 QESVDESLDQSLG
-196 DVDSSALEQGGL
+196 DVDSSVLEQGGL

-275 SGERQAQELLESS
+275 AGEPQTEELLESS

-301 AQELAGDVAGDVA
+301 AQELAGDVVGDMA
-314 ESAQDLEGNLA
+314 ESAQDLEEDLA

-340 DPQAQADDQAGDIA
+340 DPQAQADNQEGDQADDIA
-354 DLDAVEEV
+354 ELDAVEEV
-362 PSAMELDELES
+362 PSVMELDELES
-373 SAQDGA
+373 SAQDEV

-405 VEPELDS
+405 VEQELDS
-412 SEPSA
+412 SETSA
-417 LDESVQGGESATA
+417 LDESVQGGEGATA

-455 ETAPAADTAESLES
+455 ETAPADTTESLES
-469 TQEPEAEIDLA
+469 TQEPETEIDLA
-480 QELESSTLED
+480 QELESGTLED
-490 DSESGDGANDES
+490 GSESGDGANDES

-522 EPESSAQEATESAGE
+522 EPESSAQETTESAGE

-556 DVESSTSTET
+556 DVESSTSTGT
-566 ADIEIE
+566 ANIEIE
-572 AGDVESSAEP
+572 AGDVEP
-582 SELETPEEPAS
+582 SELESLEEPAS
-593 EQLESTQEQEAV
+593 EQLES
-605 EELEEIAEVAE
+605 
-616 VAEDE
+616 
-621 AMEMKESGGDLQED
+621 
-635 IKEDIKEAKEEA
+635 
-647 ADPTQ
+647 P
-652 STQEQEIESMQES
+652 QEQEIESMQES

-696 NLAQD
+696 NLA
-701 LAGDLGDLEESA
+701 GDLGESA
-713 TTDEDL
+713 ATDEDL
-719 AEEPESSA
+719 AEELESSA
-727 LEQECQAPE
+727 LEQECQTPE

-750 EEQEADGQDLA
+750 EGQDLA

-779 ELEAEPMSDQ
+779 ELEAEPMPDQ

-822 SDGGDTPSSQAQADD
+822 SDGGDTPSSPAQADD

>member
-1 MEIILINTDPMV
+1 MKIILINTDPMV

-65 AQGYLSCLLYAKTKA
+65 AQDYLSCLLYAKTKA

-157 IPPLADSVSTDI
+157 TPPLADSVSTDI

-275 SGERQAQELLESS
+275 AGEPQTEELLESS

-301 AQELAGDVAGDVA
+301 AQELADDMAGDVA
-314 ESAQDLEGNLA
+314 ESAQDLEENLA

-340 DPQAQADDQAGDIA
+340 DPQAQADNQAGDIA
-354 DLDAVEEV
+354 ELEAVEEV
-362 PSAMELDELES
+362 SSAIELDELES
-373 SAQDGA
+373 SAQDEV

-405 VEPELDS
+405 VEQELDS

-455 ETAPAADTAESLES
+455 ETAPADTAESLES

-556 DVESSTSTET
+556 VVESSTSTET

-582 SELETPEEPAS
+582 SELETLEEPAS

-616 VAEDE
+616 DE
-621 AMEMKESGGDLQED
+621 AMAMKESGGDLQED
-635 IKEDIKEAKEEA
+635 TEEAKEEA
-647 ADPTQ
+647 ADPAQ

-689 LGDGLEE
+689 LGDDLEE

-701 LAGDLGDLEESA
+701 LAGDLGESA
-713 TTDEDL
+713 ATDEDL
-719 AEEPESSA
+719 AKELESSA

-750 EEQEADGQDLA
+750 EGQEAEGQDLA

-779 ELEAEPMSDQ
+779 ELEAEPMPDQ

-822 SDGGDTPSSQAQADD
+822 SDGGDTPSSPAQADD

-860 AQEIRSLLNGAQIS
+860 AREIRSLLNGAQIS

>member
-1 MEIILINTDPMV
+1 MKIILINTDPMV

-65 AQGYLSCLLYAKTKA
+65 AQDYLSCLLYAKTKA

-183 QESVNEDLDQSLG
+183 QESVDESLDQSLG
-196 DVDSSALEQGGL
+196 DVDSSVLEQGGL

-275 SGERQAQELLESS
+275 AGEPQTEELLESS

-301 AQELAGDVAGDVA
+301 AQELADDMA
-314 ESAQDLEGNLA
+314 ESAQDLEEDLA
-325 QDELLETIQ
+325 QDEPLETIQ

-340 DPQAQADDQAGDIA
+340 DPQAQADNQEGDQADDIA
-354 DLDAVEEV
+354 ELDAVEEV

-388 LGESG
+388 LAESG

-405 VEPELDS
+405 VEQELDS
-412 SEPSA
+412 SEISV
-417 LDESVQGGESATA
+417 LDESAQGGEGATA
-430 ESLEEQA
+430 ELLEEQA

-455 ETAPAADTAESLES
+455 ETAPADTTESLES
-469 TQEPEAEIDLA
+469 TQEPETEIDLA
-480 QELESSTLED
+480 QELESGTLED
-490 DSESGDGANDES
+490 GSESGDGANDES

-522 EPESSAQEATESAGE
+522 ETESSAQETTESAGE

-556 DVESSTSTET
+556 DVESSTSTGT
-566 ADIEIE
+566 ANIEIE
-572 AGDVESSAEP
+572 AGDVEP
-582 SELETPEEPAS
+582 SELESLEEPAS
-593 EQLESTQEQEAV
+593 EQLESPQEQEAV
-605 EELEEIAEVAE
+605 EEQAIEEIAEVAE
-616 VAEDE
+616 DE
-621 AMEMKESGGDLQED
+621 AVAMEESGGDLQED
-635 IKEDIKEAKEEA
+635 MEEA
-647 ADPTQ
+647 ADPAQ
-652 STQEQEIESMQES
+652 SIQEQEIESMQES

-689 LGDGLEE
+689 LGDGLEK

-701 LAGDLGDLEESA
+701 LAGDLGESA
-713 TTDEDL
+713 ATDEDL
-719 AEEPESSA
+719 GEELESSA
-727 LEQECQAPE
+727 LEQERQTPE

-750 EEQEADGQDLA
+750 GEQEAEGQDLA

-779 ELEAEPMSDQ
+779 DLEAEPTPDQ

-822 SDGGDTPSSQAQADD
+822 SDGGDTPSSPAQADD

>member
-1 MEIILINTDPMV
+1 MKIILINTDPMV

-51 EGALGTDKDRIKSI
+51 EGALGTDKERIKSI
-65 AQGYLSCLLYAKTKA
+65 AQDYLSCLLYAKTKA

-183 QESVNEDLDQSLG
+183 QESVDESLG
-196 DVDSSALEQGGL
+196 DVDSSTLEQGGL

-252 SLAAADSSLDE
+252 SLAAVDSSLGE

-275 SGERQAQELLESS
+275 AGEPQTEELLESS

-301 AQELAGDVAGDVA
+301 AQELAGDVV
-314 ESAQDLEGNLA
+314 ESAQDLEEDLA

-334 EEIDSS
+334 EEADSS
-340 DPQAQADDQAGDIA
+340 DPQAQVDDQAGDIA
-354 DLDAVEEV
+354 ELEAVEEV
-362 PSAMELDELES
+362 PSAIELDELES
-373 SAQDGA
+373 SAQDEVSVA
-379 SGVELGEAD
+379 ELGEAD
-388 LGESG
+388 LAESG

-405 VEPELDS
+405 VEQELDS

-417 LDESVQGGESATA
+417 LDESTQSAQGGESAAA
-430 ESLEEQA
+430 EPLEEQA

-469 TQEPEAEIDLA
+469 TQEPETEIDLA
-480 QELESSTLED
+480 QELESSALED

-522 EPESSAQEATESAGE
+522 EPESSAQEAIESAGE

-556 DVESSTSTET
+556 DVESSASTEAANT
-566 ADIEIE
+566 EIE

-582 SELETPEEPAS
+582 SELETLEEQAS

-605 EELEEIAEVAE
+605 EEQAIEEIAEVAE
-616 VAEDE
+616 NEAVA
-621 AMEMKESGGDLQED
+621 MKESGGDLQED
-635 IKEDIKEAKEEA
+635 TEEA
-647 ADPTQ
+647 ADPAQ

-689 LGDGLEE
+689 LGDGLEKD
-696 NLAQD
+696 LAQD

-713 TTDEDL
+713 AKDLEEDL
-719 AEEPESSA
+719 A
-727 LEQECQAPE
+727 E

-750 EEQEADGQDLA
+750 DGQDLA
-761 QEPES
+761 QELES

-779 ELEAEPMSDQ
+779 ELEAEPMPDQ

-822 SDGGDTPSSQAQADD
+822 SDGGDTPSSPAQADD

>member
-1 MEIILINTDPMV
+1 MKIILINTDPMV

-65 AQGYLSCLLYAKTKA
+65 AQDYLSCLLYAKTKA

-183 QESVNEDLDQSLG
+183 QESVDQSLDQSLG
-196 DVDSSALEQGGL
+196 DVDSSVLEQGGL

-275 SGERQAQELLESS
+275 AGEPQTEELLESS

-301 AQELAGDVAGDVA
+301 AQELADDMAGDMA
-314 ESAQDLEGNLA
+314 ESAQDLEEDLA
-325 QDELLETIQ
+325 QDEPLETIQ

-340 DPQAQADDQAGDIA
+340 DPQAQADNQEGDQAGDIVE
-354 DLDAVEEV
+354 LDAVEEV
-362 PSAMELDELES
+362 PSVMELDELES

-388 LGESG
+388 LAESG

-405 VEPELDS
+405 VEQELDS
-412 SEPSA
+412 SETSA
-417 LDESVQGGESATA
+417 LDESVQGGEGATA

-455 ETAPAADTAESLES
+455 ETAPADTTESLES
-469 TQEPEAEIDLA
+469 TQEPETEIDLA
-480 QELESSTLED
+480 QELESGTLED
-490 DSESGDGANDES
+490 GSESGDGANDES

-522 EPESSAQEATESAGE
+522 EPESSAQETTESAGE

-556 DVESSTSTET
+556 DVESS
-566 ADIEIE
+566 
-572 AGDVESSAEP
+572 AEL
-582 SELETPEEPAS
+582 SELETLEEPAS

-616 VAEDE
+616 DE
-621 AMEMKESGGDLQED
+621 AMAMKESGGDLQED
-635 IKEDIKEAKEEA
+635 IEEA
-647 ADPTQ
+647 ADPAQ
-652 STQEQEIESMQES
+652 SIQEQEIESMQES

-689 LGDGLEE
+689 LGDGLEK
-696 NLAQD
+696 D
-701 LAGDLGDLEESA
+701 LAEGLEESVAKDLEE
-713 TTDEDL
+713 DL
-719 AEEPESSA
+719 AKELESSA
-727 LEQECQAPE
+727 LEQECQTPE

-750 EEQEADGQDLA
+750 GEQEAEGQDLT

-779 ELEAEPMSDQ
+779 ELEAEPMPDQ

-822 SDGGDTPSSQAQADD
+822 SDGGDTPSSPAQADD

>member
-1 MEIILINTDPMV
+1 MKIILINTDPMV

-26 MLTSYASTDEL
+26 VLTSYASTDDL

-65 AQGYLSCLLYAKTKA
+65 AQDYLSCLLYAKTKA

-157 IPPLADSVSTDI
+157 TPPLADSVSTDI

-275 SGERQAQELLESS
+275 AGEPQTEELLESS

-301 AQELAGDVAGDVA
+301 AQELADDMAGDVA
-314 ESAQDLEGNLA
+314 ESAQDLEEDLA

-340 DPQAQADDQAGDIA
+340 DPQAQADNQAGDIA
-354 DLDAVEEV
+354 ELEAVEEV
-362 PSAMELDELES
+362 SSAIELDELES
-373 SAQDGA
+373 SAQDEV
-379 SGVELGEAD
+379 SEVELGEAD

-405 VEPELDS
+405 VEQELDS

-455 ETAPAADTAESLES
+455 ETAPADTAESLES

-556 DVESSTSTET
+556 VVESSTSTET

-582 SELETPEEPAS
+582 SELETLEEPAS

-616 VAEDE
+616 DE
-621 AMEMKESGGDLQED
+621 AMAMKESGGDLQED
-635 IKEDIKEAKEEA
+635 TEEAKEEA
-647 ADPTQ
+647 ADPAQ

-701 LAGDLGDLEESA
+701 LAGDLGESA
-713 TTDEDL
+713 ATDEDL
-719 AEEPESSA
+719 AKELESSA

-750 EEQEADGQDLA
+750 EGQEAEGQDLA

-779 ELEAEPMSDQ
+779 ELEAEPMPDQ

-860 AQEIRSLLNGAQIS
+860 AREIRSLLNGAQIS

>member
-1 MEIILINTDPMV
+1 MKIILINTDPMV

-65 AQGYLSCLLYAKTKA
+65 AQDYLSCLLYAKTKA

-183 QESVNEDLDQSLG
+183 QESVDESLDQSLG
-196 DVDSSALEQGGL
+196 DVDSSVLEQGGL

-275 SGERQAQELLESS
+275 AGEPQTEELLESS

-301 AQELAGDVAGDVA
+301 AQELADDMAGDMA
-314 ESAQDLEGNLA
+314 ESAQDLEEDLA
-325 QDELLETIQ
+325 QDEPLETIQ

-340 DPQAQADDQAGDIA
+340 DPQAQADNQEGDQADDIA
-354 DLDAVEEV
+354 ELDAVEEV

-388 LGESG
+388 LAESG

-405 VEPELDS
+405 VEQELDS
-412 SEPSA
+412 SETSA
-417 LDESVQGGESATA
+417 LDESVQGGEGATA

-455 ETAPAADTAESLES
+455 ETAPADTTESLES
-469 TQEPEAEIDLA
+469 TQEPETEIDLA
-480 QELESSTLED
+480 QELESGTLED
-490 DSESGDGANDES
+490 GSESGDGANDES

-522 EPESSAQEATESAGE
+522 EPESSAQETTESAGE

-556 DVESSTSTET
+556 DVESS
-566 ADIEIE
+566 
-572 AGDVESSAEP
+572 AEL
-582 SELETPEEPAS
+582 SELETLEEPAS

-616 VAEDE
+616 DE
-621 AMEMKESGGDLQED
+621 AMAMKESGGDLQED
-635 IKEDIKEAKEEA
+635 IEEA
-647 ADPTQ
+647 ADPAQ
-652 STQEQEIESMQES
+652 SIQEQEIESMQES

-689 LGDGLEE
+689 LGDGLEK
-696 NLAQD
+696 D
-701 LAGDLGDLEESA
+701 LAEGLEESVAKDLEE
-713 TTDEDL
+713 DL
-719 AEEPESSA
+719 AKELESSA
-727 LEQECQAPE
+727 LEQECQTPE
-736 ELEVSSELESIQEA
+736 ELEVSSELESMQES
-750 EEQEADGQDLA
+750 EGQDLA

-766 KEALDSMVAHDLQ
+766 KEALNSMVAHDLQ
-779 ELEAEPMSDQ
+779 ELEAEPMPDQ

-822 SDGGDTPSSQAQADD
+822 SDGGDTPSSPAQADD

>member
-1 MEIILINTDPMV
+1 MKIILINTDPMV

-65 AQGYLSCLLYAKTKA
+65 AQDYLSCLLYAKTKA

-183 QESVNEDLDQSLG
+183 QESVDQSLDQG
-196 DVDSSALEQGGL
+196 LGSIDSSALEQGGL
-208 EELDSAINFLE
+208 EGLDSAINFLE

-252 SLAAADSSLDE
+252 SLAVADSSLDE
-263 LGEQELDSSSEP
+263 LGGQELDSSSEP
-275 SGERQAQELLESS
+275 AGEPQTEELLESS

-301 AQELAGDVAGDVA
+301 AQELADDMAGDMA
-314 ESAQDLEGNLA
+314 ESAQDLEEDLA
-325 QDELLETIQ
+325 QDEPLETIQ

-340 DPQAQADDQAGDIA
+340 DPQAQADNQEGDQADDIA
-354 DLDAVEEV
+354 ELDAVEEV

-388 LGESG
+388 LAESG

-405 VEPELDS
+405 VEQELDS
-412 SEPSA
+412 SEISV
-417 LDESVQGGESATA
+417 LDESAQGGEGATA

-455 ETAPAADTAESLES
+455 ETAPADTTESLES

-522 EPESSAQEATESAGE
+522 EPESSAQETTESAGE

-556 DVESSTSTET
+556 DVESS
-566 ADIEIE
+566 
-572 AGDVESSAEP
+572 AEL
-582 SELETPEEPAS
+582 SELETLEEPAS

-616 VAEDE
+616 DE
-621 AMEMKESGGDLQED
+621 AMAMKESGGDLQED
-635 IKEDIKEAKEEA
+635 IEEA

-689 LGDGLEE
+689 LGDGLEK
-696 NLAQD
+696 D
-701 LAGDLGDLEESA
+701 LAEGLEESVAKDLEE
-713 TTDEDL
+713 DL
-719 AEEPESSA
+719 AKELESSA
-727 LEQECQAPE
+727 LEQECQTPE

-750 EEQEADGQDLA
+750 GEQEAEGQDLT

-779 ELEAEPMSDQ
+779 ELEAEPMPDQ

-822 SDGGDTPSSQAQADD
+822 SDGGDTPSSPAQADD

>member
-1 MEIILINTDPMV
+1 MKIILINTDPMV

-65 AQGYLSCLLYAKTKA
+65 AQDYLSCLLYAKTKA

-183 QESVNEDLDQSLG
+183 QESVDESLDQSLG
-196 DVDSSALEQGGL
+196 DVDSSVLEQGGL

-275 SGERQAQELLESS
+275 AGEPQTEELLESS

-301 AQELAGDVAGDVA
+301 AQELADDMAGDVA
-314 ESAQDLEGNLA
+314 ESAQDLEEDLA

-334 EEIDSS
+334 EEIDSN
-340 DPQAQADDQAGDIA
+340 DPQAQADNQAGDIVE
-354 DLDAVEEV
+354 LDAVEEV

-373 SAQDGA
+373 SAQDEV

-388 LGESG
+388 LAESG

-405 VEPELDS
+405 VEQELDS
-412 SEPSA
+412 SETSA
-417 LDESVQGGESATA
+417 LDESVQGGEGATA

-455 ETAPAADTAESLES
+455 ETAPADTTESLES
-469 TQEPEAEIDLA
+469 TQEPETEIDLA
-480 QELESSTLED
+480 QELESGTLED
-490 DSESGDGANDES
+490 GSESGDGANDES

-522 EPESSAQEATESAGE
+522 EPESSAQETTESAGE

-556 DVESSTSTET
+556 DVESS
-566 ADIEIE
+566 
-572 AGDVESSAEP
+572 AEL
-582 SELETPEEPAS
+582 SELETLEEPAS

-616 VAEDE
+616 DE
-621 AMEMKESGGDLQED
+621 AMAMKESGGDLQED
-635 IKEDIKEAKEEA
+635 IEEA
-647 ADPTQ
+647 ADPAQ
-652 STQEQEIESMQES
+652 SIQEQEIESMQES

-689 LGDGLEE
+689 LGDGLEK
-696 NLAQD
+696 D
-701 LAGDLGDLEESA
+701 LAEGLEESVAKDLEE
-713 TTDEDL
+713 DL
-719 AEEPESSA
+719 AKELESSA
-727 LEQECQAPE
+727 LEQECQTPE
-736 ELEVSSELESIQEA
+736 ELEVSSELESMQES
-750 EEQEADGQDLA
+750 EGQDLA

-779 ELEAEPMSDQ
+779 ELEAEPMPDQ

-822 SDGGDTPSSQAQADD
+822 SDGGDTPSSPAQADD

>member
-1 MEIILINTDPMV
+1 MKIILINTDPMV

-65 AQGYLSCLLYAKTKA
+65 AQDYLSCLLYAKTKA

-183 QESVNEDLDQSLG
+183 QESVDESLDQSLG
-196 DVDSSALEQGGL
+196 DVDSSVLEQGGL

-275 SGERQAQELLESS
+275 AGEPQTEELLESS

-301 AQELAGDVAGDVA
+301 AQELAGDVVGDMA
-314 ESAQDLEGNLA
+314 ESAQDLEEDLA

-340 DPQAQADDQAGDIA
+340 DPQAQADNQEGDQADDIA
-354 DLDAVEEV
+354 ELDAVEEV
-362 PSAMELDELES
+362 PSVMELDELES
-373 SAQDGA
+373 SAQDEV

-405 VEPELDS
+405 VEQELDS
-412 SEPSA
+412 SETSA
-417 LDESVQGGESATA
+417 LDESVQGGEGATA

-455 ETAPAADTAESLES
+455 ETAPADTTESLES
-469 TQEPEAEIDLA
+469 TQEPETEIDLA

-490 DSESGDGANDES
+490 GSESGDGANDES

-522 EPESSAQEATESAGE
+522 EPESSAQETTESAGE

-556 DVESSTSTET
+556 DVESSASTGT
-566 ADIEIE
+566 ANIEIE
-572 AGDVESSAEP
+572 AGDVEP
-582 SELETPEEPAS
+582 SELESLEEPAS
-593 EQLESTQEQEAV
+593 EQLES
-605 EELEEIAEVAE
+605 
-616 VAEDE
+616 
-621 AMEMKESGGDLQED
+621 
-635 IKEDIKEAKEEA
+635 
-647 ADPTQ
+647 P
-652 STQEQEIESMQES
+652 QEQEIESMQES

-696 NLAQD
+696 NLA
-701 LAGDLGDLEESA
+701 GDLGESA
-713 TTDEDL
+713 ATDEDL
-719 AEEPESSA
+719 AEELESSA

-736 ELEVSSELESIQEA
+736 ELEVSSELESMQEA
-750 EEQEADGQDLA
+750 EGQDLA

-779 ELEAEPMSDQ
+779 DLEAEPTPDQ

-822 SDGGDTPSSQAQADD
+822 SDGGDTPSSPAQADD

>member
-1 MEIILINTDPMV
+1 MKIILINTDPMV

-275 SGERQAQELLESS
+275 AGEPQTEELLESS

-301 AQELAGDVAGDVA
+301 AQELAGDVVGDVA
-314 ESAQDLEGNLA
+314 ESAQDLEEDLA

-340 DPQAQADDQAGDIA
+340 DPQAQADNQVGDIA
-354 DLDAVEEV
+354 ELEAVEEV
-362 PSAMELDELES
+362 PSVMELDELES
-373 SAQDGA
+373 SAQDEV
-379 SGVELGEAD
+379 SGVELGEVD

-502 ELESST
+502 ELESNT

-556 DVESSTSTET
+556 DVESSASTET
-566 ADIEIE
+566 E

-582 SELETPEEPAS
+582 SELETLEEPAS

-616 VAEDE
+616 DE

-635 IKEDIKEAKEEA
+635 IEEAKEEA

-665 SQDSSDEELES
+665 SQDSSGEELES

-701 LAGDLGDLEESA
+701 LAGDLGESA
-713 TTDEDL
+713 ATDEDL
-719 AEEPESSA
+719 AKELESSA

-750 EEQEADGQDLA
+750 EGQEAEGQDLA

-779 ELEAEPMSDQ
+779 ELEAEPMPDQ

-822 SDGGDTPSSQAQADD
+822 SDGGDTPSSPAQADD

-860 AQEIRSLLNGAQIS
+860 AREIRSLLNGAQIS

>member
-1 MEIILINTDPMV
+1 MKIILINTDPMV

-65 AQGYLSCLLYAKTKA
+65 AQDYLSCLLYAKTKA

-183 QESVNEDLDQSLG
+183 QESVDESLDQSLG
-196 DVDSSALEQGGL
+196 DVDSSVLEQGGL

-275 SGERQAQELLESS
+275 AGEPQTEELLESS

-301 AQELAGDVAGDVA
+301 AQELADDMA
-314 ESAQDLEGNLA
+314 ESAQDLEEDLA
-325 QDELLETIQ
+325 QDEPLETIQ

-340 DPQAQADDQAGDIA
+340 DPQAQADNQEGDQADDIA
-354 DLDAVEEV
+354 ELDAVEEV

-388 LGESG
+388 LAESG

-405 VEPELDS
+405 VEQELDS
-412 SEPSA
+412 SEISV
-417 LDESVQGGESATA
+417 LDESAQGGEGATA
-430 ESLEEQA
+430 ELLEEQA

-455 ETAPAADTAESLES
+455 ETAPADTTESLES
-469 TQEPEAEIDLA
+469 TQEPETEIDLA
-480 QELESSTLED
+480 QELESGTLED
-490 DSESGDGANDES
+490 GSESGDGANDES

-522 EPESSAQEATESAGE
+522 ETESSAQETTESAGE

-556 DVESSTSTET
+556 DVESSTSTGT
-566 ADIEIE
+566 ANIEIE
-572 AGDVESSAEP
+572 AGDVEP
-582 SELETPEEPAS
+582 SELESLEEPAS
-593 EQLESTQEQEAV
+593 EQLESPQEQEAV
-605 EELEEIAEVAE
+605 EEQAIEEIAEVAE
-616 VAEDE
+616 DE
-621 AMEMKESGGDLQED
+621 AVAMEESGGDLQED
-635 IKEDIKEAKEEA
+635 IEEA
-647 ADPTQ
+647 ADPAQ
-652 STQEQEIESMQES
+652 SIQEQEIESMQES

-689 LGDGLEE
+689 LGDGLEK

-701 LAGDLGDLEESA
+701 LAGDLGESA
-713 TTDEDL
+713 ATDEDL
-719 AEEPESSA
+719 GEELESSA
-727 LEQECQAPE
+727 LEQERQTPE

-750 EEQEADGQDLA
+750 GEQEAEGQDLA

-779 ELEAEPMSDQ
+779 DLEAEPTPDQ

-822 SDGGDTPSSQAQADD
+822 SDGGDTPSSPAQADD

>member
-1 MEIILINTDPMV
+1 MKIILINTDPMV

-65 AQGYLSCLLYAKTKA
+65 AQDYLSCLLYAKTKA

-169 ADTPSAESEPEQVP
+169 ADTPSVESEPEQVP
-183 QESVNEDLDQSLG
+183 QESVDQSLDQG
-196 DVDSSALEQGGL
+196 LGSIDSSALEQGGL

-252 SLAAADSSLDE
+252 SLAVADSSLDE

-275 SGERQAQELLESS
+275 AGEPQTEELLESS
-288 DTDIALDTSLEQS
+288 DTDIALDTSLEPS
-301 AQELAGDVAGDVA
+301 AQELAGDVVGDMA
-314 ESAQDLEGNLA
+314 ESAQDLEEDLA
-325 QDELLETIQ
+325 QDEPLETIQ

-340 DPQAQADDQAGDIA
+340 DPQAQADNQADNQVGDIA
-354 DLDAVEEV
+354 ELEAVEEV
-362 PSAMELDELES
+362 PSVMELDELES
-373 SAQDGA
+373 SAQDEV

-388 LGESG
+388 LAESG

-405 VEPELDS
+405 VEQELDS
-412 SEPSA
+412 SEISV
-417 LDESVQGGESATA
+417 LDESAQGGEGATA
-430 ESLEEQA
+430 ELLEEQA

-455 ETAPAADTAESLES
+455 ETAPADTTESLES
-469 TQEPEAEIDLA
+469 TQEPETEIDLA
-480 QELESSTLED
+480 QELESGTLED
-490 DSESGDGANDES
+490 GSESGDGANDES

-522 EPESSAQEATESAGE
+522 EPESSAQETTESAGE

-556 DVESSTSTET
+556 DVESS
-566 ADIEIE
+566 
-572 AGDVESSAEP
+572 AEL
-582 SELETPEEPAS
+582 SELETLEEPAS

-616 VAEDE
+616 DE
-621 AMEMKESGGDLQED
+621 AMAMKESGGDLQED
-635 IKEDIKEAKEEA
+635 IEEA

-696 NLAQD
+696 NLA
-701 LAGDLGDLEESA
+701 GDLGESA
-713 TTDEDL
+713 ATDEDL
-719 AEEPESSA
+719 GEELESSA
-727 LEQECQAPE
+727 LEQERQTPE
-736 ELEVSSELESIQEA
+736 ELEVSSEPESIQEA
-750 EEQEADGQDLA
+750 GEQEAEGQDLA

-779 ELEAEPMSDQ
+779 ELEAEPTPDQ

-822 SDGGDTPSSQAQADD
+822 SDGGDTLSSPAQADD

>member
-1 MEIILINTDPMV
+1 MKIILINTDPMV

-65 AQGYLSCLLYAKTKA
+65 AQDYLSCLLYAKTKA

-129 PKMPDIDMSA
+129 PKMPDIDMSV

-157 IPPLADSVSTDI
+157 TPPLADSVSTDI

-183 QESVNEDLDQSLG
+183 QESVDQSLDQG
-196 DVDSSALEQGGL
+196 LGSIDSSALEQGGL
-208 EELDSAINFLE
+208 EGLDSAINFLE

-252 SLAAADSSLDE
+252 SLAVADSNLDE

-275 SGERQAQELLESS
+275 AGEPQTEELLESS

-301 AQELAGDVAGDVA
+301 AQELADDMAGDVA
-314 ESAQDLEGNLA
+314 ESAQDLEEDLA

-340 DPQAQADDQAGDIA
+340 DPQAQADNQAGDIVE
-354 DLDAVEEV
+354 LDAAEEV
-362 PSAMELDELES
+362 PSVMELDELES
-373 SAQDGA
+373 SAQDEV

-405 VEPELDS
+405 VEQELDS
-412 SEPSA
+412 SETSA
-417 LDESVQGGESATA
+417 LDESVQGGEGATA

-455 ETAPAADTAESLES
+455 ETAPADTTESLES
-469 TQEPEAEIDLA
+469 TQEPETEIDLA
-480 QELESSTLED
+480 QELESGTLED
-490 DSESGDGANDES
+490 GSESGDGANDES

-522 EPESSAQEATESAGE
+522 EPESSAQETTESAGE

-556 DVESSTSTET
+556 DVESS
-566 ADIEIE
+566 
-572 AGDVESSAEP
+572 AEP
-582 SELETPEEPAS
+582 SELESLEEPAS
-593 EQLESTQEQEAV
+593 EQLESPQEQEAV
-605 EELEEIAEVAE
+605 EEQAIEEIAEVAE
-616 VAEDE
+616 DE
-621 AMEMKESGGDLQED
+621 AVAMEESGGDLQED
-635 IKEDIKEAKEEA
+635 IEEA
-647 ADPTQ
+647 ADPAQ
-652 STQEQEIESMQES
+652 SIQEQEIESMQES

-689 LGDGLEE
+689 LGDGLEK
-696 NLAQD
+696 D
-701 LAGDLGDLEESA
+701 LAEGLEESVAKDLEE
-713 TTDEDL
+713 DL
-719 AEEPESSA
+719 AKELESSA
-727 LEQECQAPE
+727 LEQECQTPE
-736 ELEVSSELESIQEA
+736 ELEVSS
-750 EEQEADGQDLA
+750 
-761 QEPES
+761 EPES

-779 ELEAEPMSDQ
+779 ELEAEPMPDQ

-822 SDGGDTPSSQAQADD
+822 SDGGDTLSSPAQADD

>member
-1 MEIILINTDPMV
+1 MKIILINTDPMV

-26 MLTSYASTDEL
+26 VLTSYASTDDL

-65 AQGYLSCLLYAKTKA
+65 AQDYLSCLLYAKTKA

-157 IPPLADSVSTDI
+157 TPPLADSVSTDI

-275 SGERQAQELLESS
+275 AGEPQTEELLESS

-301 AQELAGDVAGDVA
+301 AQELADDMAGDVA
-314 ESAQDLEGNLA
+314 ESAQDLEENLA

-340 DPQAQADDQAGDIA
+340 DPQAQADNQAGDIA
-354 DLDAVEEV
+354 ELEAVEEV
-362 PSAMELDELES
+362 SSAIELDELES
-373 SAQDGA
+373 SAQDEV
-379 SGVELGEAD
+379 SEVELGEAD

-405 VEPELDS
+405 VEQELDS

-556 DVESSTSTET
+556 VVESSTSTET

-582 SELETPEEPAS
+582 SELETLEEPAS

-616 VAEDE
+616 DE
-621 AMEMKESGGDLQED
+621 AMAMKESGGDLQED
-635 IKEDIKEAKEEA
+635 TEEAKEEA
-647 ADPTQ
+647 ADPAQ

-701 LAGDLGDLEESA
+701 LAGDLGESA
-713 TTDEDL
+713 ATDEDL
-719 AEEPESSA
+719 AKELESSA

-750 EEQEADGQDLA
+750 EGQDLA

-779 ELEAEPMSDQ
+779 ELEAEPMPDQ

-822 SDGGDTPSSQAQADD
+822 SDGGDTPSSPAQAGD

-860 AQEIRSLLNGAQIS
+860 AREIRSLLNGAQIS

>member
-1 MEIILINTDPMV
+1 MKIILINTDPMV

-65 AQGYLSCLLYAKTKA
+65 AQDYLSCLLYAKTKA

-183 QESVNEDLDQSLG
+183 QESVDESLDQSLG
-196 DVDSSALEQGGL
+196 DVDSSVLEQGGL

-263 LGEQELDSSSEP
+263 LGEQELDSSSKPAGEP
-275 SGERQAQELLESS
+275 QTEELLESS

-301 AQELAGDVAGDVA
+301 AQELADDMAGDMA
-314 ESAQDLEGNLA
+314 ESAQDLEEDLA
-325 QDELLETIQ
+325 QDEPLETIQ

-340 DPQAQADDQAGDIA
+340 DPQAQADNQEGDQADDIA
-354 DLDAVEEV
+354 ELDAVEEV

-388 LGESG
+388 LAESG

-405 VEPELDS
+405 VEQELDS
-412 SEPSA
+412 SETSA
-417 LDESVQGGESATA
+417 LDESVQGGEGATA

-455 ETAPAADTAESLES
+455 ETAPADTTESLES
-469 TQEPEAEIDLA
+469 TQEPETEIDLA
-480 QELESSTLED
+480 QELESGTLED
-490 DSESGDGANDES
+490 GSESGDGANDES

-522 EPESSAQEATESAGE
+522 EPESSAQETTESAGE

-556 DVESSTSTET
+556 DVESS
-566 ADIEIE
+566 
-572 AGDVESSAEP
+572 AEL
-582 SELETPEEPAS
+582 SELETLEEPAS

-616 VAEDE
+616 DE
-621 AMEMKESGGDLQED
+621 AMAMKESGGDLQED
-635 IKEDIKEAKEEA
+635 IEEA
-647 ADPTQ
+647 ADPAQ
-652 STQEQEIESMQES
+652 SIQEQEIESMQES

-689 LGDGLEE
+689 LGDGLEK
-696 NLAQD
+696 D
-701 LAGDLGDLEESA
+701 LAEGLEESVAKDLEE
-713 TTDEDL
+713 DL
-719 AEEPESSA
+719 AKELESSA
-727 LEQECQAPE
+727 LEQECQTPE

-750 EEQEADGQDLA
+750 GEQEAEGQDLT

-779 ELEAEPMSDQ
+779 ELEAEPTPDQ

-822 SDGGDTPSSQAQADD
+822 SDGGDTPSSPAQADD